1 LTKPPFTIL
10 NLKSKIFIKK
20 TFLFIKISVAVSMKN
35 ITSKT
40 RGSQEP
46 VIAHLV
52 FNLTSKVDRKW
63 EKGVLSK
70 IISIFFPHINIHGH
84 ILYIIHY
91 SKLLNKNTLFIHGC
105 TLYIFNYGK
114 LLNENTDCISCIY
127 YLYME

>member
-1 LTKPPFTIL
+1 MLCLLNMCVVTLTISIYGEIALCVFLFVIFFIETAALIL
-10 NLKSKIFIKK
+10 INRNVF
-20 TFLFIKISVAVSMKN
+20 FIKILRFK
-35 ITSKT
+35 IQYSK
-40 RGSQEP
+40 R
-46 VIAHLV
+46 
-52 FNLTSKVDRKW
+52 
-63 EKGVLSK
+63 GVLSK